1 MGILL
6 ALIFISRILA
16 TKKNKE
22 VLNLENNCNFK
33 LIAISAQLNIN
44 KLVWELNSALDFKL
58 VRNADLEKVI
68 GFPTFSFR
76 NIKSAIV
83 VSLIQNMYEGK
94 MLVKQLSNVD
104 YVFEFTGELLPNDFK
119 AHMQVVKKIP
129 NVIAA
134 IEIVPSSIKRN
145 EPFCPE

>member
-1 MGILL
+1 M
-6 ALIFISRILA
+6 A

-22 VLNLENNCNFK
+22 VLSLGGSCSFK
-33 LIAISAQLNIN
+33 LIAISSQLNIN
-44 KLVWELNSALDFKL
+44 KLVWELNNALDFKL
-58 VRNADLEKVI
+58 VRNVDLEKVN

-76 NIKSAIV
+76 NTKSAIV
-83 VSLIQNMYEGK
+83 VSIIQNKYEGK
-94 MLVKQLSNVD
+94 MLVKQLNNVD
-104 YVFEFTGELLPNDFK
+104 FVLEFTGELLPNEFK
-119 AHMQVVKKIP
+119 AHMNVIKNNP

>member
-1 MGILL
+1 M
-6 ALIFISRILA
+6 A

-22 VLNLENNCNFK
+22 VLDLESHCNFK

-58 VRNADLEKVI
+58 VRNADLEKVT

-76 NIKSAIV
+76 NSKSAIV
-83 VSLIQNMYEGK
+83 VSLIQNKYEGK

-104 YVFEFTGELLPNDFK
+104 FILEFTGELLPNDFK
-119 AHMQVVKKIP
+119 AYVQVVKKIP
-129 NVIAA
+129 SVIAA
-134 IEIVPSSIKRN
+134 IEVIPFSIKRD

>member
-1 MGILL
+1 LGILL
-6 ALIFISRILA
+6 TLIFSNKSLA
-16 TKKNKE
+16 PKKHKE
-22 VLNLENNCNFK
+22 VLNLENHCNFK

-44 KLVWELNSALDFKL
+44 KLVWELNNALDFNL
-58 VRNADLEKVI
+58 VRNADLEKVT

-76 NIKSAIV
+76 NAKSAIV
-83 VSLIQNMYEGK
+83 VSLIQNKYEGK

-104 YVFEFTGELLPNDFK
+104 FVLEFTGELLPHDFK
-119 AHMQVVKKIP
+119 THMQVVKKIS

>member
-6 ALIFISRILA
+6 PLILISRVLA

-44 KLVWELNSALDFKL
+44 KLVWELNNAFGFKL
-58 VRNADLEKVI
+58 VRNTDLEQVN

-76 NIKSAIV
+76 NAKAAV
-83 VSLIQNMYEGK
+83 VISLIQNKYEGK

-104 YVFEFTGELLPNDFK
+104 YILEFTGELLPDEFK
-119 AHMQVVKKIP
+119 SYMIAIKKIP
-129 NVIAA
+129 NIIAA